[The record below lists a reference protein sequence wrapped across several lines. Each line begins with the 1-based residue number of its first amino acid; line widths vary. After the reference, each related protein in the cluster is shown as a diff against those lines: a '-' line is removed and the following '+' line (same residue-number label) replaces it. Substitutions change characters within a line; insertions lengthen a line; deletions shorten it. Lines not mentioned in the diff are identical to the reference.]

1 MKQANLPIT
10 ETINRLYLVIGPPAA
25 NRAVELCTRPIHN
38 QVFALT
44 YWIDQNMHIE

>member
-1 MKQANLPIT
+1 MKQANLPIR
-10 ETINRLYLVIGPPAA
+10 EIFNRFNLAIEIRVA